1 MGNCC
6 SKGSLPPPQPHLQ
19 PLSSL
24 PPQLIS
30 LPISDIKEGQQP
42 TSPSQFESDVFLPSP
57 NSELQSGTIESPPAE
72 LIGLTLSSRED
83 SPPPEVK
90 ERLAASPAPAPL
102 SALHTLA
109 SAVPNNPQPGNT
121 QKIFTRKILFPNSTR
136 DLLVSFASAAEY
148 KAYFLALLDLELAA
162 VRADVSKRLGEGR
175 AWEVER
181 RDGRYI
187 YRVQANSVDNFAYGD
202 LFVLANRS
210 GSAESVT
217 VTDIDDKG
225 KTLEF
230 TADIS
235 GGETVEFVQSL
246 AHIRMT
252 SQLCNVP
259 EEHPLLPL
267 VLGDPTACYDYPS
280 VSPYTP
286 SASLD
291 SSQLSAISQALSS
304 KLTLVRGPPG
314 SGKTLI
320 AAHIAQELAKSGDM
334 ILLCAPSNIAADQ
347 LSLALNS
354 LEIAA
359 IRLYSTR
366 MEEKG
371 VALESLSF
379 HKLLRDRAK
388 IECPGDMQGCPSHLT
403 RAQLQRYLEPVL
415 YSSLCMA
422 LISEYQVV
430 VSTCLSACDPDI
442 RDISFQSV
450 IIDEA
455 TSCIEPEA
463 MAAVFASDCRRLVL
477 LGDPQGLRPKI
488 VSEEAARRGLEMSLM
503 ERLDDGSGCVL
514 TGQYR
519 MNPVLAYFPLAWF
532 HSIEPKEGLPRL
544 VAAAHPLDVF
554 ARSPLVFV
562 NCKGR
567 EEPYESTHSRR
578 NLSEARLVVSYLQKL
593 LLQGFPLDS
602 IGIIT
607 AYEGQRRTILDLIR
621 RKVKSCSYIY
631 DKVEIG
637 TADLFQGREL
647 EVVIVSCVRGNLSGG
662 GFLKDESRVNVAL
675 TRARRGL
682 VVVGSA
688 EVLRGDETWSS
699 FLDHVNRFGDWVGP
713 KEVSTTKAKT
723 TFRFSA

>member
-6 SKGSLPPPQPHLQ
+6 KKGGLPPAQTPLQ
-19 PLSSL
+19 PLSAL
-24 PPQLIS
+24 PPQTMPL
-30 LPISDIKEGQQP
+30 LPDLKQP
-42 TSPSQFESDVFLPSP
+42 SSPSQAESDPFLPSP
-57 NSELQSGTIESPPAE
+57 RSDFQSASLESPPAE
-72 LIGLTLSSRED
+72 LCGLTLSSRED

-90 ERLAASPAPAPL
+90 ERLNASPAPAPL
-102 SALHTLA
+102 QSLALAKHL
-109 SAVPNNPQPGNT
+109 PKQ
-121 QKIFTRKILFPNSTR
+121 IFTRKVLFPNSTR
-136 DLLVSFASAAEY
+136 DVLVSFASIAEY

-162 VRADVSKRLGEGR
+162 VRADISKRLAGGR

-181 RDGRYI
+181 RDGRSI

-210 GSAESVT
+210 GSAESVA

-259 EEHPLLPL
+259 EGHSLLPL
-267 VLGDPTACYDYPS
+267 VLGDPAACNDLPS
-280 VSPYTP
+280 SYVP
-286 SASLD
+286 SQDLD
-291 SSQLSAISQALSS
+291 SAQLSAVSQALNCR
-304 KLTLVRGPPG
+304 LTLVRGPPG
-314 SGKTLI
+314 TGKTLV
-320 AAHIAQELAKSGDM
+320 AAHIAQELARTGDKVM
-334 ILLCAPSNIAADQ
+334 VCAPSNVAADQ
-347 LSLALNS
+347 LALTLSS
-354 LEIAA
+354 LEVPVV
-359 IRLYSTR
+359 RLYSAR
-366 MEEKG
+366 MEERG
-371 VALESLSF
+371 VALEALSL
-379 HKLLRDRAK
+379 HKLLRDRAE
-388 IECPGDMQGCPSHLT
+388 IECPGDMQSCPSRPT
-403 RAQLQRYLEPVL
+403 RAQLQLCLDPEL
-415 YSSLCMA
+415 YSSLCSA
-422 LISEYQVV
+422 LFGEYQVLV
-430 VSTCLSACDPDI
+430 CTCLSACDPDI
-442 RDISFQSV
+442 REVSFQAV

-463 MAAVFASDCRRLVL
+463 MAAVFASDCKRLIL

-488 VSEEAARRGLEMSLM
+488 ASEEAAHRGLEMSLM

-519 MNPVLAYFPLAWF
+519 MHPVLAYFPLTWF
-532 HSIEPKEGLPRL
+532 HSFTPKEGLPRR
-544 VAAAHPLDVF
+544 AQASNPLDVF

-567 EEPYESTHSRR
+567 EEPYEGTLSRR

-602 IGIIT
+602 LGIIT

-621 RKVKSCSYIY
+621 RKVKSSAYIY

-637 TADLFQGREL
+637 TADLFQGREM
-647 EVVIVSCVRGNLSGG
+647 EVVVVSCVRGNLTGG
-662 GFLKDESRVNVAL
+662 GFLKDGSRVNVAL
-675 TRARRGL
+675 TRARTGL
-682 VVVGSA
+682 VVVGCA
-688 EVLRGDETWSS
+688 EVLRGDETWSA
-699 FLDHVNRFGDWVGP
+699 FLDHVNRVGDWVGP
-713 KEVSTTKAKT
+713 KEVSNSKAKSA
-723 TFRFSA
+723 FRFST